1 MLVAP
6 GVAGAQPAWQTY
18 CTPTDSGL
26 KELSGM
32 GMLDDALFAIGDSGT
47 DEQMAR
53 LDRDCVVTD
62 WLTVPVDP
70 YDIEDLAIHDGSIWL
85 SDTGD
90 NRRARDTVALTRVD
104 PADGAG
110 ELHRLTFPDGRHDVE
125 ALVVEPGG
133 RPVLVTKEFSAA
145 AGIYAPDMAVDA
157 LPSPG
162 PTPLRRVGEIAL
174 GGVSSSGVAVPGAAV
189 TGAALSLAGDVVAL
203 RTYSTA
209 YLFPVRDGDVV
220 AALTTQAPV
229 EVRIPDPAAGGV
241 VGVHARGRSA
251 RRVRVGRRDDAAAD
265 PRAAERGRS
274 GRYAGADPH
283 GLRRRE
289 PGRPRLRG
297 HQVVAGRSGDRRAR
311 GVWAVTVQASRS
323 CSTRSATLSRV
334 AWSSLSTVTSVP
346 TVAPRVMIIRAEPAS
361 TGSPPATASVTG
373 TPASDNGL
381 GDDGGGP
388 GVQAD
393 GRTYLDGLAGHGFS
407 FCVGLID
414 DDRVRRSREQPNPR
428 IPRPST

>member
-1 MLVAP
+1 MLIAP

-32 GMLDDALFAIGDSGT
+32 GMLDGALFAIGDSGT

-70 YDIEDLAIHDGSIWL
+70 YDTEDLAIRDGSIWL

-145 AGIYAPDMAVDA
+145 AGIYAPDVAVDA

-162 PTPLRRVGEIAL
+162 PTPLRRVGEVTL
-174 GGVSSSGVAVPGAAV
+174 GAISSSGVAVPGAAV
-189 TGAALSLAGDVVAL
+189 TGAALSVDGDVVAL

-209 YLFPVRDGDVV
+209 YLIPVRDGDVV
-220 AALTTQAPV
+220 AALATQVPV
-229 EVRIPDPAAGGV
+229 EVRIPDQPQGESLAFTPEGDLLAGSESGGATTLPPILVLPNAVGLVATPAPIPTAFDDASPADRGSGATKWWLGGAAIAGLGGV
-241 VGVHARGRSA
+241 VLFRRRGPARPDPRPCPGSP
-251 RRVRVGRRDDAAAD
+251 GRRS
-265 PRAAERGRS
+265 PR
-274 GRYAGADPH
+274 
-283 GLRRRE
+283 
-289 PGRPRLRG
+289 
-297 HQVVAGRSGDRRAR
+297 
-311 GVWAVTVQASRS
+311 
-323 CSTRSATLSRV
+323 
-334 AWSSLSTVTSVP
+334 
-346 TVAPRVMIIRAEPAS
+346 
-361 TGSPPATASVTG
+361 
-373 TPASDNGL
+373 
-381 GDDGGGP
+381 
-388 GVQAD
+388 
-393 GRTYLDGLAGHGFS
+393 
-407 FCVGLID
+407 
-414 DDRVRRSREQPNPR
+414 
-428 IPRPST
+428 